1 MDTVVVVKMSVN
13 TVSETKLSAD
23 MELIE
28 TKNKVKQLE
37 QEIAFLKS
45 DLQEKLQFISNIE
58 YNLGEHHAWVD
69 NWTDSEGNEFTGSI
83 YWTKKRGFFEAGI
96 CDVFLRRVGFGGRH
110 CAGRT
115 NL

>member
-1 MDTVVVVKMSVN
+1 MQANVESQTM
-13 TVSETKLSAD
+13 LSAD

-37 QEIAFLKS
+37 QEIAFLNS

-69 NWTDSEGNEFTGSI
+69 NWKDSEGNEFTGSI
-83 YWTKKRGFFEAGI
+83 YWTKKEGSSKQGYATYFEGEWDLAGDI
-96 CDVFLRRVGFGGRH
+96 VQGELTHNC
-110 CAGRT
+110 
-115 NL
+115 